1 MQEASLSTSDLMK
14 MFDIGRNTLRLYEE
28 VGILQNIQRTESGY
42 REYSKTHAERLQF
55 TLRAKNAGFTLNE
68 IKDLLEMLDAQK
80 NLTCGTVS
88 KEISNKMSEVEN
100 QINSLTL
107 KKAFLGNF
115 LEACQAN
122 GNDKTCDVVSVGFSQ
137 KACCSI

>member
-1 MQEASLSTSDLMK
+1 MREAYLSTSDLMK

-68 IKDLLEMLDAQK
+68 IKDLLDMLDAQK

-88 KEISNKMSEVEN
+88 NEISNKMSEVEN
-100 QINSLTL
+100 HIHSLTL
-107 KKAFLGNF
+107 KKEFLGNF
-115 LEACQAN
+115 LEACKSN
-122 GNDKTCDVVSVGFSQ
+122 GSDKTCDVVSIGFS
-137 KACCSI
+137 KDACCSI